1 MKHYTGDFMSVFI
14 DTNIFVALRNADDIN
29 HKKAKKLMKKALT
42 GKLGVIYTS
51 EYIFNEAVTVALIRT
66 KNIKIAIDIGNYILS
81 SPRIKLLFIDDEI
94 FKKAWKI
101 FQKYKEKRLS
111 FTDCTTIALIEKHK
125 IDKLMSFDQHFNE
138 IVQRIQ

>member
-1 MKHYTGDFMSVFI
+1 MSVFI

-29 HKKAKKLMKKALT
+29 HEKAKKLMKKALT
-42 GKLGVIYTS
+42 GKFGVIYTS
-51 EYIFNEAVTVALIRT
+51 EYIFDEAVTVALITT

-81 SPRIKLLFIDDEI
+81 SPRIKLLFIDDET

-111 FTDCTTIALIEKHK
+111 FTDCTTTALIEKHK

>member
-1 MKHYTGDFMSVFI
+1 V
-14 DTNIFVALRNADDIN
+14 
-29 HKKAKKLMKKALT
+29 KKALT

-81 SPRIKLLFIDDEI
+81 SPRIKLLFIDNET